1 MLGTD
6 AAEKLARRLWEET
19 LRPLAEVRRDPW
31 LRFLAHAALDSV
43 ARARRGL
50 DAPLV
55 FVAEDRALTPFG
67 CTRDRGLAK
76 GLRNMRGTVQTPLR
90 GPWISSSLPK
100 TRAKHPK
107 TL

>member
-19 LRPLAEVRRDPW
+19 LRPLAETRRDPW

-55 FVAEDRALTPFG
+55 FV
-67 CTRDRGLAK
+67 
-76 GLRNMRGTVQTPLR
+76 TPLR
-90 GPWISSSLPK
+90 PFRLGEVGVAVRFFALLFFNVAIFVSLCNFVSKRSS
-100 TRAKHPK
+100 
-107 TL
+107 